1 MPARQRLNA
10 AYFQGSVLLAGLIG
24 WACSS
29 WAAFAAALGVLLA
42 GNLLAGDIRP
52 TGWRR

>member
-1 MPARQRLNA
+1 MPAREKLNA
-10 AYFQGSVLLAGLIG
+10 AYFHGSLAVAALAG

-29 WAAFAAALGVLLA
+29 WVVFGVAAVALLA

-52 TGWRR
+52 PRPRR